1 MHGALLVKIER
12 GIFRMNSKEI
22 QRKIQNIERAMTT
35 MNEMLSDLKKQQ
47 TVLMKQE
54 AERHEMISQQ
64 KDLKQQT
71 LY

>member
-1 MHGALLVKIER
+1 MD
-12 GIFRMNSKEI
+12 SKEI

-54 AERHEMISQQ
+54 AERHEMISKQ